1 MKKERLFFDHIY
13 KTGGTSLNSAFSE
26 LFPGYV
32 RIQENPGSHADIL
45 KRGAPDFI
53 GGHIKFFPG
62 EKFSQDHYYCTVVR
76 DPVDKFISTF
86 FYNRQIGIDSISK
99 GLISDQSLLN
109 SWLLATI
116 RFNINEYVKVPSAHI
131 SFSNIQ
137 AKHFAS
143 RITNK
148 IHDLSDRSLL
158 DAAISSLENYDLV
171 GSQEN
176 LQGFLSRIAMDF
188 NRQPVSIPMLNV
200 TRIDEE
206 RKNISQETQK
216 ILKDGNRVDYQLIEW
231 ISKRFCWSEQNKI
244 PRLNGH
250 CKENADPLSIE
261 NESSSISETQDF
273 GSKQIIIK
281 SVNCYGSKSKSI
293 VIDNEDLLVID
304 IDIEAFKFEE
314 NLTIGIAIKDGLNR
328 IIYGTNTNIQDKPL
342 EILKLGHFRQK
353 IVLENYFYSG
363 AYSVTVAL
371 HTGSNHLD
379 TCYHWLDNAAHFGVC
394 ILGVSDLDYVN
405 CNAKFLPLE
414 EFAI

>member
-1 MKKERLFFDHIY
+1 MPKERLFFDHLY
-13 KTGGTSLNSAFSE
+13 KTAGTSLNAAFAE

-32 RIQENPGSHADIL
+32 RIQENPGSHAEIL
-45 KRGAPDFI
+45 KNRAPDFI
-53 GGHIKFFPG
+53 GGHIKFLPG
-62 EKFSQDHYYCTVVR
+62 EKLSQNHYYCSVVR
-76 DPVDKFISTF
+76 DPIEKFLSTF
-86 FYNRQIGIDSISK
+86 FYNRQVGSELINK
-99 GLISDQSLLN
+99 GLISDETLFN
-109 SWLLATI
+109 RWLLASI
-116 RFNINEYVKVPSAHI
+116 RFNINEYVKLPSAHL

-148 IHDLSDRSLL
+148 PHELNDRELL

-176 LQGFLSRIAMDF
+176 LQGFISRIAIDF
-188 NRQPVSIPMLNV
+188 KRQPVLIPLLNV
-200 TRIDEE
+200 TRADEE

-216 ILKDGNRVDYQLIEW
+216 ILKDGNRVDYHLIKW
-231 ISKRFCWSEQNKI
+231 ISERFCWGGQSKI
-244 PRLNGH
+244 PRSYGH
-250 CKENADPLSIE
+250 CRENAHPLSIKI
-261 NESSSISETQDF
+261 ESSSISQTQDF

-328 IIYGTNTNIQDKPL
+328 IIYGTNTNIQSVPL
-342 EILKLGHFRQK
+342 EIKKLGKFRQK

-394 ILGVSDLDYVN
+394 ILGVSDLDYMN
-405 CNAKFLPLE
+405 CNAKFYPLE
-414 EFAI
+414 EFI